1 MELFIIGSLIL
12 KKFLRIKLDVIQLGS
27 NVFFRFLERSRFVWK
42 SSKLLVFDIMQFFGE
57 INLFL
62 KFKIQRFIDSFK
74 EEFFN
79 GFLKYLM
86 FDLLQNFSSS
96 QSFRSKRWKRFLFI
110 VIIIIFSSQYY
121 SIYISKLFFLLEQV

>member
-110 VIIIIFSSQYY
+110 VIVIVFSSQYY